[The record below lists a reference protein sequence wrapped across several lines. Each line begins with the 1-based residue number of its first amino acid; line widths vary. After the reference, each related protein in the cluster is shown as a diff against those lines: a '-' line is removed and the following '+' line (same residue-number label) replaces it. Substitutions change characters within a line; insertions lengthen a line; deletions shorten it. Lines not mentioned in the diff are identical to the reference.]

1 MQKKLIKIIFFLLKK
16 KTYKV
21 VKAYRMIRLN
31 MDMMIN
37 EMMLVKMMNNQ
48 MMNNQNHREVNL
60 VLVMMDTY
68 MMIEIV
74 ALLIRNDI

>member
-1 MQKKLIKIIFFLLKK
+1 M
-16 KTYKV
+16 
-21 VKAYRMIRLN
+21 KAYRMIRLN

-68 MMIEIV
+68 TMIEIV
-74 ALLIRNDI
+74 ALLFVDKK